1 MRGKRKN
8 TADGKTPPSK
18 GRPGRKPKAA
28 PTPTLYPVPVEA
40 PPVSTAMVT
49 YHQPEDGG
57 RLLELARGALAVSA
71 AGDEVV
77 RLHDS
82 DVPKTVLRCDVCHG
96 SLKPPVSQCSLMRHI
111 ACSDC
116 GAGECRHCADLAK
129 TAVYVQSSY
138 LDTLFSHL
146 KVPCPYSKYGCAS
159 SVVYGEVAAHAAACA
174 CPECSFEGS
183 QAEPMRHLTDK
194 AGRHG
199 WSATNIMYGTDVS
212 FVINLKDQDGGAAF
226 LFVAEEDGSVFLLA
240 LGEGTEGAYAAYLVV
255 CVRSN
260 ASTWPVY
267 SSSVALVGPRAE
279 KRLELNNTVVASCS
293 VPSELELE
301 GRESDCVWVFRGC
314 CMRRRRSICRYAS
327 ARTRAYKSSA

>member
-40 PPVSTAMVT
+40 PLVSTAMVT

-57 RLLELARGALAVSA
+57 RLLELARGAITVSA

-96 SLKPPVSQCSLMRHI
+96 SLKPPVSQCSLLRHI

-116 GAGECRHCADLAK
+116 GAGECRHCADLANA
-129 TAVYVQSSY
+129 AVYVQSSY

-159 SVVYGEVAAHAAACA
+159 SVVYGDEVAVHVAACA

-183 QAEPMRHLTDK
+183 PAELMRHLTDK

-199 WSATNIMYGTDVS
+199 WSATNIMYGTDVP
-212 FVINLKDQDGGAAF
+212 FVINLKDHGGPAF

-240 LGEGTEGAYAAYLVV
+240 LGGGTGGIYAAYLV

-267 SSSVALVGPRAE
+267 SSSVASVGPRAK
-279 KRLELNNTVVASCS
+279 KRLELTNTVVASCS
-293 VPSELELE
+293 VPTKLDMRGCEI
-301 GRESDCVWVFRGC
+301 DYVWVFPGMLHEEKEIHLRIC
-314 CMRRRRSICRYAS
+314 IRKNHSI
-327 ARTRAYKSSA
+327 